1 MSKVLFELEAVPS
14 MNGIGVEGFKVT
26 VKDNGEVF
34 ALKYNKESDSNV
46 YSIEG
51 KYIMTARGTDF
62 YLFLREVRCIAQDRT
77 LQQQALTKEENDNI
91 IQWVKFKFFDKVIEY
106 PHTNSDVMDKRVVD
120 AFLML
125 DKVVNLK
132 SLLKIS

>member
-1 MSKVLFELEAVPS
+1 
-14 MNGIGVEGFKVT
+14 
-26 VKDNGEVF
+26 
-34 ALKYNKESDSNV
+34 
-46 YSIEG
+46 
-51 KYIMTARGTDF
+51 MTARGTDF

-77 LQQQALTKEENDNI
+77 LQQQALTKEENDNL

-125 DKVVNLK
+125 DKAVNLK